1 MVWAFKGIAHLQIL
15 FATMAD
21 NHSEGECV
29 DPQINPILE
38 SNLDSPQLL
47 WITTTFDDDE
57 TDEEEGNENEQQ
69 PREQISRGRWMMMH
83 KAGRD

>member
-1 MVWAFKGIAHLQIL
+1 
-15 FATMAD
+15 MAD

-47 WITTTFDDDE
+47 WITSTFDDDE
-57 TDEEEGNENEQQ
+57 TDEEEGIENEQQ
-69 PREQISRGRWMMMH
+69 QNFSR
-83 KAGRD
+83 